1 MPLDIHETPL
11 RFRLHGRSGIVTDQR
26 YAEVGMRLMNEM
38 WQIVKTANT
47 PNQGINHWV
56 YLPQGRMFTGVE
68 LAPGATA
75 PDSLESLE
83 FQLDRYLKHVHTG
96 PYHALPQVWE
106 RLTAELTASDET
118 MTLPSLEVYGH
129 HCEDEDEAKQETTV
143 LIGLG
148 AKTN

>member
-1 MPLDIHETPL
+1 MLLDIQESPL
-11 RFRLHGRSGIVTDQR
+11 RFSLHGRSGIVTDQR

-38 WQIVKTANT
+38 WHIVKTENI

-56 YLPQGRMFTGVE
+56 YLPQGRMFVGVE

-75 PDSLESLE
+75 PENLESLE
-83 FQLDRYLKHVHTG
+83 FQIDRYLKHVHIG

-106 RLTAELTASDET
+106 RLTAELTASGET

-129 HCEDEDEAKQETTV
+129 HCEEEAKQETTV

-148 AKTN
+148 ARAR

>member
-1 MPLDIHETPL
+1 MPLDIHETPI

-38 WQIVKTANT
+38 WQIVKAANI
-47 PNQGINHWV
+47 PNHGINHWV
-56 YLPQGRMFTGVE
+56 YLPQGRMFVGVE

-75 PDSLESLE
+75 PENLESLE
-83 FQLDRYLKHVHTG
+83 FQIDRYLKYIHVG
-96 PYHALPQVWE
+96 PYHLLPQVWE
-106 RLTAELTASDET
+106 RLTAELTASGET
-118 MTLPSLEVYGH
+118 MTLPSVEVYGH

-148 AKTN
+148 LRAG

>member
-11 RFRLHGRSGIVTDQR
+11 RFSLHGRSGIVTDQR

-38 WQIVKTANT
+38 WQIVKTENI
-47 PNQGINHWV
+47 PNLGINHWV

-75 PDSLESLE
+75 PENLESLE
-83 FQLDRYLKHVHTG
+83 FQIDHYLKYVHIG
-96 PYHALPQVWE
+96 AYHLLPQVWE
-106 RLTAELTASDET
+106 RLTAELTASGEIL
-118 MTLPSLEVYGH
+118 MLPSLEVYGH
-129 HCEDEDEAKQETTV
+129 HCDDEAQQETTV

-148 AKTN
+148 PRHV

>member
-1 MPLDIHETPL
+1 MPLDIHESPL
-11 RFRLHGRSGIVTDQR
+11 HFSLHGRSGIVTDQR

-38 WQIVKTANT
+38 WQIVKNASI

-68 LAPGATA
+68 LAPGTMA
-75 PDSLESLE
+75 PANLESVE
-83 FQLDRYLKHVHTG
+83 FQIDRYLKYIHIG
-96 PYHALPQVWE
+96 PYHLLPQVWE
-106 RLTAELTASDET
+106 RLTAELTASGET

-129 HCEDEDEAKQETTV
+129 HCEDEAKQETTV

-148 AKTN
+148 VRTG